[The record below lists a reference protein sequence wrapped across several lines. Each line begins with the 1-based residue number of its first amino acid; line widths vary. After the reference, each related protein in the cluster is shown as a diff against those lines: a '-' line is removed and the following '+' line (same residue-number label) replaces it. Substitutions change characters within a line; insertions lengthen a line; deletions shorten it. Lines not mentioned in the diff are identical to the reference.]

1 MDLEIISKEF
11 IKPSSPT
18 PSNLRTHKLCLFDQ
32 YVDHS
37 YASCVHY
44 YPLNHNISLSNSS
57 DIDHIVSERLQL
69 LKQSLSETLTHF
81 YTLGGNLKD
90 DYSVDCNDEGVYFV
104 EARTKSSLKEFLNQ
118 PNLSLL
124 SKFIPEEGNER
135 NGRIAGAR
143 VDMIQV
149 TIFACGGL
157 AIGNTMAHMVADGM
171 TIGLFLKCWAAIA
184 SKNMEA
190 AIFPNYNSSLIFPP
204 VDEDPKDAAWR
215 SLKNPFLKTGRPATR
230 RFVFDAKSMANLKA
244 RATSSGVQNPSRSEA
259 VSAFLFKQ
267 IMVAFKTKSG
277 FHKPHLLSHVVN
289 LRRKIKPSIIE
300 YSLGNILWHANALCT
315 EDEVELDGLVYGM
328 REAIAKYNGDF
339 VKSLQG
345 DEGFVNFR
353 KAIKDDGEV
362 CCKAADRVMF
372 TSWCNFGFYDVD
384 FGWGKP
390 IWMSSVG
397 WDELA
402 TTFYNFI
409 ILNDTRLRDGVEA
422 WVLLPEEDMAL
433 LELDK
438 ELLAFATMD
447 PSPFDI

>member
-1 MDLEIISKEF
+1 MEIISREY
-11 IKPSSPT
+11 IKPSSRT

-32 YVDHS
+32 YVNHS

-44 YPLNHNISLSNSS
+44 YSMNPDINLSNSS
-57 DIDHIVSERLQL
+57 DFDHIVSERLQL

-81 YTLGGNLKD
+81 YTLAGNLKD
-90 DYSVDCNDEGVYFV
+90 DYSVDCDDEGIYFV
-104 EARTKSSLKEFLNQ
+104 EARAESSLNEFLNQ
-118 PNLSLL
+118 PNLIPLI
-124 SKFIPEEGNER
+124 SKFVPKDGNEGN
-135 NGRIAGAR
+135 GLIAGAR
-143 VDMIQV
+143 VGKIQV
-149 TIFACGGL
+149 TTFACGGL
-157 AIGNTMAHMVADGM
+157 AICASIAHIVADGA
-171 TIGLFLKCWAAIA
+171 TICFFLKCWASIA
-184 SKNMEA
+184 SKNMEE
-190 AIFPNYNSSLIFPP
+190 AIFPNYNSSFLFPP

-215 SLKNPFLKTGRPATR
+215 SLKYPFFKTGRPATR
-230 RFVFDAKSMANLKA
+230 RFVFDAQSIANLKA
-244 RATSSGVQNPSRSEA
+244 LATSSGVQNPSRSEA
-259 VSAFLFKQ
+259 VSAFIFKR

-289 LRRKIKPSIIE
+289 LRRKMKPSIIE
-300 YSLGNILWHANALCT
+300 YSLGNTLWHANALCT

-328 REAIAKYNGDF
+328 REEIAKYNGDF

-402 TTFYNFI
+402 TTFYNFV

-422 WVLLPEEDMAL
+422 WVLLPKEDMAL

-447 PSPFDI
+447 LSPLDI